1 MQRVVSSVL
10 ACGMLAA
17 IVPVKAGD
25 WNQFRG
31 PDGQGHAPGP
41 LPTKWDATT
50 NITWRKEIP
59 GLGWSSPVIAAGKI
73 YLTTA
78 VPLKTGGPSLRAL
91 ALDALTGAVLW
102 NQEVFVEDA
111 NAPKPHKKNSHASP
125 TPVVEAGMV
134 YVHFGHMGTACLRAQ
149 DGTKVWATQDHSYAP
164 MHGNGGSPILVGD
177 RLIFSADGLDKQHII
192 ALEKSTGKLAW
203 KTPRKGITGLPFSF
217 STPLVITVNGQQ
229 QIISVGSSVVLALE
243 PKTGREIWRVSFGK
257 GYSVVPKPIYANGLV
272 YICTGYTTPTLL
284 AIRPDGQGDVTQTHV
299 AFTVKKNVPLNP
311 SLLAVG
317 DAIYM
322 VSDSGVLTCLDGK
335 TGAERWSERIGGAFS
350 ASPIYAGGRVYLLDE
365 AGTTTIFTPGDK
377 FELVATN
384 KLGER
389 SLASF
394 AVDGQAL
401 FVRTEKALYR
411 IEAKS
416 SPKK

>member
-1 MQRVVSSVL
+1 MLRIVWIVL
-10 ACGMLAA
+10 VCGMVAGVRPLLAT
-17 IVPVKAGD
+17 D

-31 PDGQGHAPGP
+31 PDGQGHATAP
-41 LPTKWDATT
+41 LPTEWDTKT
-50 NITWRKEIP
+50 NVTWRTEIP
-59 GLGWSSPVIAAGKI
+59 GLGWSSPVIADGKV

-78 VPLKTGGPSLRAL
+78 VALKNGGQSLRAL
-91 ALDALTGAVLW
+91 SLNAQTGEILW
-102 NQEVFVEDA
+102 NKEVFVEDA

-125 TPVVEAGMV
+125 TPIVEAGKL
-134 YVHFGHMGTACLRAQ
+134 YVHFGHMGTACLHAR
-149 DGTKVWATQDHSYAP
+149 DGTQVWATQEHRYAP
-164 MHGNGGSPILVGD
+164 VHGNGGSPILVGD
-177 RLIFSADGLDKQHII
+177 RLIFSADGADQQNII
-192 ALEKSTGKLAW
+192 ALEKDTGKLAW
-203 KTPRKGITGLPFSF
+203 KTPRQGITGLPFSF
-217 STPLVITVNGQQ
+217 STPLAITVNNQQ
-229 QIISVGSSVVLALE
+229 QIISAGSSVVLALE
-243 PKTGREIWRVSFGK
+243 PKTGQEIWRVSFGK

-272 YICTGYTTPTLL
+272 YVCTGYNTPVLL
-284 AIRPDGQGDVTQTHV
+284 AIRPDGRGDVTPTHV

-322 VSDSGVLTCLDGK
+322 VSDNGILTCLDGK

-350 ASPIYAGGRVYLLDE
+350 ASPLYAGGRVYLLDE
-365 AGTTTIFTPGDK
+365 AGTTTVFTPGDK

-389 SLASF
+389 ALASF

-411 IEAKS
+411 IESKP